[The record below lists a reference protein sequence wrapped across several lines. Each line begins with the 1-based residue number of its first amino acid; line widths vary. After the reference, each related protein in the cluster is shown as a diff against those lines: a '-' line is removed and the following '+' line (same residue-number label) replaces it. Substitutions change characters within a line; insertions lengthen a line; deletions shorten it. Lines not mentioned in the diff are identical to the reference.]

1 MKKKEKWQEKEFV
14 GTKRKVKVKERNN
27 ISIQAQFAHPKRILI
42 SE

>member
-14 GTKRKVKVKERNN
+14 GTKRKVKERNN